1 MTSENTLAI
10 PPTTQNRHLTSAA
23 QHATKLGVCAV
34 AWLLALSPP
43 DSLAQDATWGRL
55 RGPNGSGVVEQ
66 CSVPLPWNASDIK
79 WQIELLGTGCS
90 SPVVAGNRIFIMSG
104 NQSTAERHLQAFD
117 LTSGEQ
123 VWSKSIPGQRTRLH
137 KKNKY
142 GSSTPCATADAVYF
156 AWGSDEV
163 TLLATDHDGNEL
175 WRRDLG
181 RFISQHG
188 FGASPTV
195 VDGKVILFNSQAA
208 EQLPAGVE
216 PGVSRVMA
224 FDAKTG
230 DDIWQTPRTTTRTCY
245 GIPASFKDPVS
256 GRNALLFANTGD
268 GMFALDVENGK
279 QLWNTPV
286 FEKRSVSCPIVVGD
300 LGIGSEGSGGGGN
313 IVYAVNLKDPS
324 HKVAFKIERAAAY
337 VPSPIAYHDLLFTWS
352 DKGIVGCVSLPDGRL
367 VWNKRVG
374 GNFSSSPVIAG
385 DKLIGISED
394 GVVTIL
400 AASKKFEKL
409 GEVKLGE
416 DSSATPL
423 VAADHLLIRTDKHLM
438 RIGK

>member
-1 MTSENTLAI
+1 MISNTTLS
-10 PPTTQNRHLTSAA
+10 PLRSPHSAA
-23 QHATKLGVCAV
+23 PSMLTFAILVSVLAN
-34 AWLLALSPP
+34 LLSANC
-43 DSLAQDATWGRL
+43 LAEETSWGRL
-55 RGPNGSGVVEQ
+55 RGPNGAGVVEN
-66 CSVPLPWNASDIK
+66 CSVPLPWNASHIK

-90 SPVVAGNRIFIMSG
+90 SPVVAGDRIFIMSG
-104 NQSTAERHLQAFD
+104 NQDSAERHLQAFD
-117 LTSGEQ
+117 LNSGEQ
-123 VWSKSIPGQRTRLH
+123 AWSKSFKGTRTRLH

-163 TLLATDHDGNEL
+163 TLLATDHDGTEL
-175 WRRDLG
+175 WKRNLG

-208 EQLPAGVE
+208 QQLPPGVD

-230 DDIWQTPRTTTRTCY
+230 EDVWQTPRTTTRTCY
-245 GIPASFKDPVS
+245 GVPAAFKDPVS
-256 GRNALLFANTGD
+256 GRDALLFANTGD
-268 GMFALDVENGK
+268 GMFALDLENGK
-279 QLWNTPV
+279 QLWNNPV
-286 FEKRSVSCPIVVGD
+286 FAKRSVSCPIVVGD

-324 HKVAFKIERAAAY
+324 HKVAFTIERAAAY
-337 VPSPIAYHDLLFTWS
+337 VPSPIAYKDLLFTWS
-352 DKGIVGCVSLPDGRL
+352 DKGIVGCVSLPNGKL

-374 GNFSSSPVIAG
+374 GNFSSSPVVADG
-385 DKLIGISED
+385 KLIGISED

-400 AASKKFEKL
+400 AASHKFEKI

-423 VAADHLLIRTDKHLM
+423 VARDYLLIRTEKHLM